1 MLNGREERCVMIAIA
16 LSAVAPGF
24 ALLSY
29 FYLRHELEAEPLGY
43 VIRSFVAGAVLVFPI
58 MFIQY
63 AFEEEGVLTSPFWKA
78 FVATALLEEF
88 FKWFMI
94 YYTIYIHKVFDDY
107 YDGILYAVA
116 CSLGFATLENFLY
129 LWVYDSL
136 EIAIWR
142 AVLPVSGH
150 ALFAVAMGFCLG
162 RAKHSARERLWLFLA
177 VAVATLMHGVF
188 DYILLIEPTN
198 KVPAVLYI
206 VVLWMVA
213 LLLVRAANQSNRRQF
228 K

>member
-1 MLNGREERCVMIAIA
+1 MIAIA

-43 VIRSFVAGAVLVFPI
+43 VIRSFVAGAILVFPI
-58 MFIQY
+58 MFVQY
-63 AFEEEGVLTSPFWKA
+63 AFEEEGVLTGPFLKA
-78 FVATALLEEF
+78 YVATALLEEF

-142 AVLPVSGH
+142 AILPVSGH

-162 RAKHSARERLWLFLA
+162 RAKHSVHEHLWLF
-177 VAVATLMHGVF
+177 VAVIAATLLHGTF
-188 DYILLIEPTN
+188 DFILLLEPDE
-198 KVPAVLYI
+198 KLPAVLYI
-206 VVLWMVA
+206 SVLWMVA
-213 LLLVRAANQSNRRQF
+213 LLLVRAANLSNRRQY
-228 K
+228 KQ

>member
-1 MLNGREERCVMIAIA
+1 MIAIA

-43 VIRSFVAGAVLVFPI
+43 VIRSFVAGAILVFPI
-58 MFIQY
+58 MFVQY
-63 AFEEEGVLTSPFWKA
+63 AFVEEGVLVGPFWKA

-142 AVLPVSGH
+142 AILPVSGH

-162 RAKHSARERLWLFLA
+162 RAKHSVHERLWLCMA
-177 VAVATLMHGVF
+177 VISATVMHGTF
-188 DYILLIEPTN
+188 DLILILEPMN
-198 KVPAVLYI
+198 KVPAVLYVGI
-206 VVLWMVA
+206 LWMVA
-213 LLLVRAANQSNRRQF
+213 LLLVRAANHSNRRQF

>member
-1 MLNGREERCVMIAIA
+1 MIAIA
-16 LSAVAPGF
+16 LSAVAPGL

-63 AFEEEGVLTSPFWKA
+63 AFVEEGVLTGPFWGA
-78 FVATALLEEF
+78 YVATALLEEF

-142 AVLPVSGH
+142 AILPVSGH
-150 ALFAVAMGFCLG
+150 ALFAVVMGYCLG
-162 RAKHSARERLWLFLA
+162 RAKHSARERVWLFMAILS
-177 VAVATLMHGVF
+177 ATIIHGTF
-188 DYILLIEPTN
+188 DLILILEPEN
-198 KVPAVLYI
+198 KLPAVLYI
-206 VVLWMVA
+206 VILWMVA
-213 LLLVRAANQSNRRQF
+213 LLLVRAANLSNRRQF

>member
-1 MLNGREERCVMIAIA
+1 MIAIA
-16 LSAVAPGF
+16 LSAVAPGL

-63 AFEEEGVLTSPFWKA
+63 AFVEERVLTGPFWQA
-78 FVATALLEEF
+78 YVTTALLEEF

-142 AVLPVSGH
+142 AILPVSGH
-150 ALFAVAMGFCLG
+150 ALFAVVMGYCLG
-162 RAKHSARERLWLFLA
+162 RAKHSVRERVWLFMA
-177 VAVATLMHGVF
+177 IFSATVIHGTF
-188 DYILLIEPTN
+188 DLILILEPDH
-198 KVPAVLYI
+198 KLPAVLYI
-206 VVLWMVA
+206 VILWMVA
-213 LLLVRAANQSNRRQF
+213 LLLVRAANLSNRRQF

>member
-1 MLNGREERCVMIAIA
+1 MIAIA

-43 VIRSFVAGAVLVFPI
+43 VIRSFVAGAILVFPI
-58 MFIQY
+58 MFVQY
-63 AFEEEGVLTSPFWKA
+63 AFMEEGVLVGPFSKA
-78 FVATALLEEF
+78 FIATALLEEF

-129 LWVYDSL
+129 LWVYDSI

-150 ALFAVAMGFCLG
+150 ALFAVVMGFCLG
-162 RAKHSARERLWLFLA
+162 RAKHSAHERFWLFTA
-177 VAVATLMHGVF
+177 IVAATLLHGMF
-188 DYILLIEPTN
+188 DFILIVEPTN
-198 KVPAVLYI
+198 KVPAVVYI
-206 VVLWMVA
+206 IVLWMVA
-213 LLLVRAANQSNRRQF
+213 LLLVRTANRSNHRQY

>member
-1 MLNGREERCVMIAIA
+1 MIAIA
-16 LSAVAPGF
+16 LSAVAPGL

-63 AFEEEGVLTSPFWKA
+63 AFVEEGVLTGPFWQA
-78 FVATALLEEF
+78 YVTTALLEEF

-142 AVLPVSGH
+142 AILPVSGH
-150 ALFAVAMGFCLG
+150 ALFAVVMGYCLG
-162 RAKHSARERLWLFLA
+162 RAKHSARERVWLFMA
-177 VAVATLMHGVF
+177 IFSATVIHGTF
-188 DYILLIEPTN
+188 DLILILEPN
-198 KVPAVLYI
+198 HKLPAVLYI
-206 VVLWMVA
+206 VILWMVA
-213 LLLVRAANQSNRRQF
+213 LLLVRAANLSNRRQF

>member
-1 MLNGREERCVMIAIA
+1 MIAIA
-16 LSAVAPGF
+16 LSAVAPGL

-63 AFEEEGVLTSPFWKA
+63 AFVEEGVLTGPFWQA
-78 FVATALLEEF
+78 YITTALLEEF

-150 ALFAVAMGFCLG
+150 ALFAVVMGYCLG
-162 RAKHSARERLWLFLA
+162 RAKHSTRERLWLFMA
-177 VAVATLMHGVF
+177 VLSATVIHGTF
-188 DYILLIEPTN
+188 DLILILEPN
-198 KVPAVLYI
+198 QKLPAVLYI
-206 VVLWMVA
+206 VILWMVA
-213 LLLVRAANQSNRRQF
+213 LLLVRAANLSNRRQF